1 MSYAAVC
8 LSLAFR
14 CYDFESEVCFDWLDV
29 LISNADLNW
38 LVLLITHHSVLIT
51 YLYV

>member
-1 MSYAAVC
+1 MSRVAVC
-8 LSLAFR
+8 LGLPFR
-14 CYDFESEVCFDWLDV
+14 RYDLESEVCFDWLDA

-51 YLYV
+51 YYYV